1 MMSLLCVAATL
12 YLAVVLGKGLQ
23 QKNSPQVEEQER
35 SDETY
40 SELSKKIDE
49 LNRCKSG
56 IDELSDMIADII
68 ACSPDKLHRT
78 VIVSIPENDREYHF
92 LLNGEDQASETL
104 LELFETERDNLNTS
118 LRSRI
123 KKIS

>member
-78 VIVSIPENDREYHF
+78 VIVSIPENGREYHF
-92 LLNGEDQASETL
+92 LLNGEDRASVRL
-104 LELFETERDNLNTS
+104 QFLPRDLVKN
-118 LRSRI
+118 
-123 KKIS
+123 KV

>member
-1 MMSLLCVAATL
+1 MMSILCVAVTL
-12 YLAVVLGKGLQ
+12 YMAVILGKGLR
-23 QKNSPQVEEQER
+23 KSPPQEEEQES

-49 LNRCKSG
+49 LNRCKNG
-56 IDELSDMIADII
+56 IDEISDMIADII

-78 VIVSIPENDREYHF
+78 VTVKIPETGREYSF
-92 LLNGEDQASETL
+92 LVNGECQASDMLLDL
-104 LELFETERDNLNTS
+104 LESERDNLNTS

-123 KKIS
+123 RKIS

>member
-1 MMSLLCVAATL
+1 MMSILCVAVTL
-12 YLAVVLGKGLQ
+12 YMAVILGKGLR
-23 QKNSPQVEEQER
+23 KSPPQEEQER

-49 LNRCKSG
+49 LNRCKNG
-56 IDELSDMIADII
+56 IDEISDMIADII

-78 VIVSIPENDREYHF
+78 VTVKIPETGREYSF
-92 LLNGEDQASETL
+92 LVNGECQASDMLLDL
-104 LELFETERDNLNTS
+104 LESERDNLNTS

-123 KKIS
+123 RKIS

>member
-12 YLAVVLGKGLQ
+12 YLAVILGKGL
-23 QKNSPQVEEQER
+23 QKNSPQVEEQEC
-35 SDETY
+35 SEKSY
-40 SELSKKIDE
+40 SELSQQINE
-49 LNRCKSG
+49 LNRCKDG
-56 IDELSDMIADII
+56 IDELSEMIADII

-123 KKIS
+123 RKIS

>member
-1 MMSLLCVAATL
+1 MMSILCVAVTL
-12 YLAVVLGKGLQ
+12 YMAVILGKGLR
-23 QKNSPQVEEQER
+23 KSPPQEEEQES

-49 LNRCKSG
+49 LNRCKNG
-56 IDELSDMIADII
+56 IDEISDMIADII

-78 VIVSIPENDREYHF
+78 VTVKIPETGREYSF
-92 LLNGEDQASETL
+92 LVNGECQASDML
-104 LELFETERDNLNTS
+104 LDLLETERDNLNTS

-123 KKIS
+123 RKIS